1 MEKWES
7 VVFEKLGSFIFRRR
21 KGILVFFLLATVVTG
36 AIGSLAFGKLD
47 SGGYSDKSSESAVA
61 TDYIIK
67 KFKVQE
73 PIVTLVVDSSTGID
87 DAQVAA
93 KGAAL
98 EKEIQSVK
106 GVSKTYSFWSTGGAA
121 SMRSTDGK
129 AAFILVYANLKA
141 DDWKGFGEIGS
152 IIQKRF
158 DGSYKGLKV
167 YAGGGA
173 VITHAINHRIEK
185 DLLLAE
191 SIAIPLT
198 FLLLIFV
205 FGAMVASAMPL
216 LVGAIAILGSFFL
229 IYLLT
234 HFTNVSVFALNLIT
248 GLGLGLGI
256 DYALLMVNRFREELH
271 HGSSIEEATITTVS
285 TAGKTVFY
293 SGLTVLV
300 TMASLLF
307 FPLDFLKSFGY
318 AGIAVISIAIL
329 GAVIALPAV
338 LAVLGNKVDKGVVR
352 RSAITPKE
360 DGRWARTARTVMHRP
375 IPVVLGALTILT
387 IMALPMM
394 SISFAQVDS
403 RVLPASD
410 RAALSTQII
419 ETRFSGLIG
428 SPIDVVVPNGVGRES
443 EISDFLNQVKKVD
456 GIVRIGSLEN
466 FGQDIRVQ
474 VISSFASRS
483 TASEKIIHSIRALHR
498 PAGTLIGGAAADFT
512 DSQDGIAR
520 KLPLALGWIALTV
533 LILIFIFT
541 GSIILPIKAILLNA
555 LSLMATLGAI
565 TWIFIDGHL
574 KWLVGDF
581 TVTGTLDTGTVI
593 LVAVVVFGLSMDYEL
608 FLLSRIREEH
618 LSGKSNVESVAVGL
632 QRSARII
639 TAAALLLAVVFA
651 AFMTSGVTSI
661 KMLGFG
667 VSLAVLLDATLVR
680 ALLVPALMRLFGERN
695 WWAPHWMQRFTLK
708 H

>member
-1 MEKWES
+1 MFENLGKFIVRRS
-7 VVFEKLGSFIFRRR
+7 KVV
-21 KGILVFFLLATVVTG
+21 LLAFVVITLTAG
-36 AIGSLAFGKLD
+36 AVGSLVFGKLD
-47 SGGYSDKSSESAVA
+47 SGGYSDKNSESAQA
-61 TDYIIK
+61 TEYIIK

-73 PIVTLVVDSSTGID
+73 PIVTLVVDSTTSVD
-87 DAQVAA
+87 DAQVALKA
-93 KGAAL
+93 AAL
-98 EKEIQSVK
+98 EKEIQTVR
-106 GVSKTYSFWSTGGAA
+106 GVSKTYSYWSTGGAPT
-121 SMRSTDGK
+121 MRSTDGK
-129 AAFILVYANLKA
+129 AGFILVYADLKA
-141 DDWKGFGEIGS
+141 DDWSGFESLGER
-152 IIQKRF
+152 IQSRF
-158 DGSYKGLKV
+158 DGTYQGLDV
-167 YAGGGA
+167 YAGGAG
-173 VITHAINHRIEK
+173 VITHAINHKIEK

-198 FLLLIFV
+198 FLLLLFV

-216 LVGAIAILGSFFL
+216 FVGVSAILGSFLL

-234 HFTNVSVFALNLIT
+234 QFTSVSVFALNLIT

-271 HGSSIEEATITTVS
+271 HGKSVEDSVITTVA

-293 SGLTVLV
+293 SGLTVFV

-307 FPLDFLKSFGY
+307 FPLNFLKSFGY
-318 AGIAVISIAIL
+318 AGIAVISLAIV
-329 GAVIALPAV
+329 GAVIALPAL
-338 LAVLGNKVDKGVVR
+338 LALLGEKVDKGVVR
-352 RSAITPKE
+352 KSAITPKE
-360 DGRWARTARTVMHRP
+360 DGRWAQTARTVMRRP
-375 IPVVLGALTILT
+375 IPVVIAAVTVLA
-387 IMALPMM
+387 IMALPVLN
-394 SISFAQVDS
+394 IGFAQIDS

-410 RAALSTQII
+410 RAAISSHII
-419 ETRFSGLIG
+419 ESRFDGLVG
-428 SPIDVVVPNGVGRES
+428 SPIEVVVPNGVGQES
-443 EISDFLNQVKKVD
+443 EISAFLNQVKNVD
-456 GIVRIGSLEN
+456 GVVRVGTFETY
-466 FGQDIRVQ
+466 GKDIRVQ
-474 VISSFASRS
+474 VISSVASRS
-483 TASEKIIHSIRALHR
+483 TASEKVIHEIRALDK
-498 PAGTLIGGAAADFT
+498 PAGTLIGGSAADFT
-512 DSQDGIAR
+512 DSQDGIAG
-520 KLPLALGWIALTV
+520 KLPFALGWIALTV
-533 LILIFIFT
+533 LILIFVFT
-541 GSIILPIKAILLNA
+541 GSIILPLKAIILNG
-555 LSLMATLGAI
+555 LSLCATLGAI

-581 TVTGTLDTGTVI
+581 TVTGTLDTGSVI

-618 LSGKSNVESVAVGL
+618 LSGKTNIESVAVGL

-651 AFMTSGVTSI
+651 TFMTSGVTSI

>member
-1 MEKWES
+1 M
-7 VVFEKLGSFIFRRR
+7 FEKLGRFIVRRR
-21 KGILVFFLLATVVTG
+21 KGVLTIFLLSTLAAG

-47 SGGYSDKSSESAVA
+47 SGGYSDPQSESAKA
-61 TDYIIK
+61 TTYIIET
-67 KFKVQE
+67 FKVQE
-73 PIVTLVVDSSTGID
+73 PIITLVVDSKTSVD
-87 DAQVAA
+87 DVQVAA
-93 KGAAL
+93 SASAL
-98 EKEIQSVK
+98 EKEIRSVK
-106 GVSKTYSFWSTGGAA
+106 GISKTFSYWSTGGAPT
-121 SMRSTDGK
+121 MRSTDGK
-129 AAFILVYANLKA
+129 AGFILVYADLKL
-141 DDWKGFGEIGS
+141 DDFDGFSSLGKVV
-152 IIQKRF
+152 QARF
-158 DGSYKGLKV
+158 DGDYKGLQV

-173 VITHAINHRIEK
+173 VITQAINHRIEK

-191 SIAIPLT
+191 SIAIPFT

-216 LVGAIAILGSFFL
+216 FVGVTAILGSFLL

-234 HFTNVSVFALNLIT
+234 LFTNVSVFALNLIT

-271 HGSSIEEATITTVS
+271 HGKSVEESVITTVA

-293 SGLTVLV
+293 SGLTVFV

-307 FPLDFLKSFGY
+307 FPLNFLKSFGY
-318 AGIAVISIAIL
+318 AGIAVISLAVI
-329 GAVIALPAV
+329 GAVIALPAL
-338 LAVLGNKVDKGVVR
+338 LAILGEKIDKGVVR

-360 DGRWARTARTVMHRP
+360 DGRWAQTARTVMRRP
-375 IPVVLGALTILT
+375 IPVVVASLTILG
-387 IMALPMM
+387 IMTLPVAN
-394 SISFAQVDS
+394 IAFAQIDS

-410 RAALSTQII
+410 RAAISSQII
-419 ETRFSGLIG
+419 ENRFDGLLG
-428 SPIDVVVPNGVGRES
+428 SPIEVVVPNGVSREA
-443 EISDFLNQVKKVD
+443 EISKFLDQVKGVD
-456 GIVRIGSLEN
+456 GVVRIGAFETY
-466 FGQDIRVQ
+466 GQDIRVQ
-474 VISSFASRS
+474 VISSVASRS
-483 TASEKIIHSIRALHR
+483 TASEQVIHEIRALDK
-498 PAGTLIGGAAADFT
+498 PTGTLIGGAAADFT
-512 DSQDGIAR
+512 DSQDGIAN
-520 KLPLALGWIALTV
+520 KLPFALGWIALTV

-541 GSIILPIKAILLNA
+541 GSIILPLKAIILNA
-555 LSLMATLGAI
+555 LSLCATLGAI
-565 TWIFIDGHL
+565 TWVFIDGHM

-581 TVTGTLDTGTVI
+581 TVTGTLDTGSVI

-639 TAAALLLAVVFA
+639 TAAALLLAGVFA
-651 AFMTSGVTSI
+651 TFMTSGVTSI

-667 VSLAVLLDATLVR
+667 VALAVLLDATLVR

-695 WWAPHWMQRFTLK
+695 WWAPKWMQRFTLK